1 MQWNIGVWHMNFI
14 LQWLYYV
21 IHIYKFK
28 FASPFQ
34 LFIEFFS
41 APFCT
46 PYETPRIPTAQ
57 HERHSSGKYYASFEV
72 QDCWSFDKEMH
83 DNSRAS
89 TVQGPFNVHPCNHVH
104 SQQGQEISVCS
115 PKSRP
120 AVGPT
125 QHFVHMVQRVLWLGY
140 VADSLPLF
148 NARVKNAWSYTSTT
162 PLASQYG
169 V

>member
-1 MQWNIGVWHMNFI
+1 MQWNIGVWHVNFI

-21 IHIYKFK
+21 NHIYKFK

-34 LFIEFFS
+34 FIDFFFAS
-41 APFCT
+41 FCT
-46 PYETPRIPTAQ
+46 PLNEIRRIPTVQ
-57 HERHSSGKYYASFEV
+57 HERHISGKYYTSFEV
-72 QDCWSFDKEMH
+72 QDCLSLDKEMH

-89 TVQGPFNVHPCNHVH
+89 TVQGGFNVHPCNNVR
-104 SQQGQEISVCS
+104 SKQGQEISVFCT
-115 PKSRP
+115 KSRP

-125 QHFVHMVQRVLWLGY
+125 QHSVHIVQRVLWLGY
-140 VADSLPLF
+140 VADSLPPF
-148 NARVKNAWSYTSTT
+148 NAKVKNAWSYTSTT